1 MPADP
6 QTPPSSAA
14 PARASGPGE
23 GSSYV
28 DEPLVLGVDL
38 GTSSIKVVAVTAQ
51 AGVVAAGSASYPT
64 FSPLPEQAEQSTAD
78 WSEALNRAVADL
90 DRELRPRLPAWRSLV
105 EAIGLAGQLPTLV
118 CLGAD
123 GPLGRAITWKDARAD
138 RATAALI
145 DPERRRSI
153 YRQTGM
159 PLDGRYLGP
168 MFHHHW
174 LAQRAQV
181 TSILSAKDY
190 LAYLLTGERVTDP
203 STAAGYGFFDLAS
216 SRFSEPLC
224 DLWQIPTQALPA
236 IRPAHSAAGALTV
249 AAARSLGL
257 SAGIPVCVGAADSV
271 CSAFAM
277 SGLEEGVACVTMGSS
292 TVIIDAVREPRLD
305 PSIRYLLTPHV
316 EPGWYGREMD
326 LLATGTGHQ
335 WLSGLL
341 GLAPGVLDRC
351 AAESSPG
358 ARGLVF
364 APYLAGGEQGALWD
378 PTLRGA
384 VTGLT
389 LRHTASDLARAF
401 MEGVCFEIRRCLE
414 VLAESTPI
422 RHVVVSGHLTD
433 HTSSLQMLAD
443 ILGRPVQTY
452 PTAESPAAL
461 GAALGAFQLTA
472 QSQPSRFERM
482 RSLTVVPGRDTE
494 AYRRLYDAY
503 LAAAR
508 G

>member
-6 QTPPSSAA
+6 QAGG
-14 PARASGPGE
+14 RGE
-23 GSSYV
+23 GSSHL
-28 DEPLVLGVDL
+28 DEPLVLGIDL
-38 GTSSIKVVAVTAQ
+38 GTSAVKVVAATAL

-64 FSPLPEQAEQSTAD
+64 FNSLPEQAEQDPAD
-78 WSEALNRAVADL
+78 WSEALYLAVAHL
-90 DRELRPRLPAWRSLV
+90 DRELQLRRPAWRSQV

-123 GPLGRAITWKDARAD
+123 GPIGRAITWKDARAD

-145 DPERRRSI
+145 DPELRHAL

-168 MFHHHW
+168 MFHYHR
-174 LAQRAQV
+174 LSQNAQV

-203 STAAGYGFFDLAS
+203 STAAGYGVFDLAS
-216 SRFSEPLC
+216 GGFSEPLC
-224 DLWQIPTQALPA
+224 DLWGIPTRALPA
-236 IRPAHSAAGALTV
+236 IRSAHSAAGPLTV
-249 AAARSLGL
+249 AASRLLGL
-257 SAGIPVCVGAADSV
+257 PAGIPVCVGAADSV

-305 PSIRYLLTPHV
+305 PNIRYLLTPHV
-316 EPGWYGREMD
+316 APGWYGREMD

-335 WLSGLL
+335 WLSELL
-341 GLAPGVLDRC
+341 GLAPGVLDSR

-384 VTGLT
+384 VSGLT

-422 RHVVVSGHLTD
+422 RRVVVSGHLTD
-433 HTSSLQMLAD
+433 HPSSLQMLAD
-443 ILGRPVQTY
+443 ILGRPVQIY
-452 PTAESPAAL
+452 PAAAESPAAL
-461 GAALGAFQLTA
+461 GAALGAFQRTA
-472 QSQPSRFERM
+472 QSQPARLERSR
-482 RSLTVVPGRDTE
+482 SATVMPGRDTE
-494 AYRRLYDAY
+494 EYRRLYEAY
-503 LAAAR
+503 LAATSS
-508 G
+508 